1 MKRNDVLKKKL
12 LSVTLACLFVLTL
25 ASVAVSAAQTSDGF
39 VVTIIGSGNPLLSS
53 RRGGPS
59 TLVQYRD
66 KRFLVDCGPGAIAGL
81 LKLDI
86 EPGKI
91 RNMLFTHHHADH
103 NADYWSFAIGGWG
116 NPGGRR
122 ELNLVGPSGTK
133 TLHQIT
139 LDFYKTDLDYRI
151 DVVGFPDDGLRS
163 NVNIKELMGNSE
175 SFELDGVRI
184 TTLLVPH
191 TIETYAYRFDAGG
204 QAVVISG
211 DLTYTP
217 RFAPFAKGADII
229 VFDGQMSVDFTNLRP
244 IAAMMAR
251 HNLLKSHISNPEIA
265 KLAAETSPGKFIL
278 SHLCGNM
285 DLPGNKKL
293 YREAGYKGEVIEA
306 YDGLRITP

>member
-1 MKRNDVLKKKL
+1 
-12 LSVTLACLFVLTL
+12 
-25 ASVAVSAAQTSDGF
+25 
-39 VVTIIGSGNPLLSS
+39 
-53 RRGGPS
+53 
-59 TLVQYRD
+59 
-66 KRFLVDCGPGAIAGL
+66 
-81 LKLDI
+81 
-86 EPGKI
+86 
-91 RNMLFTHHHADH
+91 
-103 NADYWSFAIGGWG
+103 
-116 NPGGRR
+116 
-122 ELNLVGPSGTK
+122 
-133 TLHQIT
+133 
-139 LDFYKTDLDYRI
+139 
-151 DVVGFPDDGLRS
+151 
-163 NVNIKELMGNSE
+163 MGNSE

-229 VFDGQMSVDFTNLRP
+229 VFDGQMSVDFNDLP
-244 IAAMMAR
+244 PLAAMMAR